1 MSTPSK
7 ILNDSFW
14 KILTTIESLDEDIS
28 LEELSLQFE
37 SDQSQVKILEVVSF
51 LKKFDYPIVTTKK
64 DGRSWLC
71 FNGKKP
77 RMMIDF
83 SLSEWI
89 AMQAH
94 FPLLDSYRGKEI
106 YNTLADGLKRIE
118 MKNSKSDLYK
128 ILEEEAHME
137 MTTSNLDIDRET
149 ILKAINKASLY
160 GDLLLL
166 GTGPKNITE
175 VFVHKV
181 VFLDGIL
188 SLVGEDTKDRCLVC
202 IEFNEIN
209 SVKIVDSNNYRANFA
224 GPEIDDFV
232 LAIRS
237 ITGNEERLV
246 LRISSPE
253 KVNLKPEFHYLGN
266 PYVTTNTDGEFIWAA
281 SVEVSEELFKWLAS
295 IEGESEILDTHELRE
310 QFESYKNSLDQH
322 STLKKAS

>member
-1 MSTPSK
+1 MSTSSK

-14 KILTTIESLDEDIS
+14 KILATIENLDED
-28 LEELSLQFE
+28 LCFEELLCHLGQETKE
-37 SDQSQVKILEVVSF
+37 SEVYEVVSF
-51 LKKFDYPIVTTKK
+51 LKKFDYPVYTSQKE
-64 DGRSWLC
+64 GRPWLC
-71 FNGKKP
+71 FSGVKP

-94 FPLLDSYRGKEI
+94 FPLLDGYKGKEI
-106 YNTLADGLKRIE
+106 YNSLAQGLERVEQDNQRK
-118 MKNSKSDLYK
+118 DLYRV
-128 ILEEEAHME
+128 LDEEAHMKL
-137 MTTSNLDIDRET
+137 TASNMDVDRED

-160 GDLLLL
+160 SDLLLI
-166 GTGPKNITE
+166 GTGGNSMAEI
-175 VFVHKV
+175 FVHKV
-181 VFLDGIL
+181 VFLDGVL
-188 SLVGEDTKDRCLVC
+188 SLIGEDTKDRCLVC
-202 IEFNEIN
+202 LEFNEIQ
-209 SVKIVDSNNYRANFA
+209 SVKIIDNFNYKVNFA

-253 KVNLKPEFHYLGN
+253 KVNLKPEFHFLGN

-295 IEGESEILDTHELRE
+295 IEQESEILDPHEIRE
-310 QFESYKNSLDQH
+310 QFENYKSSVSEAL
-322 STLKKAS
+322 TLKKDS